1 MAYKRIIFTL
11 LYKEGNFFLSRN
23 FRLQKVG
30 DINWL
35 KNNYSFGKT
44 CEYVDEIIILH
55 VLDNPSKEQREKFIK
70 DINEFKKK
78 IFVPLVLGGGIRSYK
93 DAKYYFDNGA
103 DKISL
108 NSIIYLKKKEI
119 KKISD
124 IYGQQSITL
133 MLDYRKEILNYFS
146 YSNCGKNKKLKIE
159 DYFEYIK
166 KINFGE
172 IILNSIDL
180 DGTGFGFNTDIIKK
194 IPKSFKKPILLMGGA
209 GKPEHFF
216 IALKEKR
223 IYGAVTANL
232 FNFLGDGLKKSR
244 DYSIKKKLKLLQF
257 TNLNEN

>member
-1 MAYKRIIFTL
+1 M
-11 LYKEGNFFLSRN
+11 
-23 FRLQKVG
+23 
-30 DINWL
+30 
-35 KNNYSFGKT
+35 
-44 CEYVDEIIILH
+44 
-55 VLDNPSKEQREKFIK
+55 
-70 DINEFKKK
+70 
-78 IFVPLVLGGGIRSYK
+78 
-93 DAKYYFDNGA
+93 
-103 DKISL
+103 
-108 NSIIYLKKKEI
+108 
-119 KKISD
+119 
-124 IYGQQSITL
+124 
-133 MLDYRKEILNYFS
+133 
-146 YSNCGKNKKLKIE
+146 KIE

-194 IPKSFKKPILLMGGA
+194 IRKSFKKPILLMGGA